1 MTTIQ
6 QFGKRVR
13 CSGRNTLTLK
23 LLKAT
28 DLTACQAGSHDSRLA
43 AATRREGRP
52 DLAMTPISA
61 LVLSDGTLVLRP
73 MGPVTINAE
82 SDAGL
87 IAAFDE
93 AIANGQLRIV
103 LDLSETTQMDSAG
116 LAALVRG
123 WIRVKRLRGDMAL
136 AGPAPSIK
144 TMLTIT
150 RLITI
155 FKVSDTVDESLELLL
170 P

>member
-1 MTTIQ
+1 
-6 QFGKRVR
+6 
-13 CSGRNTLTLK
+13 
-23 LLKAT
+23 
-28 DLTACQAGSHDSRLA
+28 
-43 AATRREGRP
+43 
-52 DLAMTPISA
+52 MTPISA

-73 MGPVTINAE
+73 TGPVTITAE

-123 WIRVKRLRGDMAL
+123 WIRVKRARGDVAL

-155 FKVSDTVDESLELLL
+155 FKVSETVDESLELLL